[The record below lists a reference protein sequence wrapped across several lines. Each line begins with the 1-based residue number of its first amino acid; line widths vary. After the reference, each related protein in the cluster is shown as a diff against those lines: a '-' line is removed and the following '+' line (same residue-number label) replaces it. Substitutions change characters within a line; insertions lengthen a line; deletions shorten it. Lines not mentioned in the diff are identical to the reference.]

1 MSQTKET
8 KKAVEADSGHG
19 PAAAG
24 DSDILGTL
32 LEILLPATMFVHLL
46 MAPYTKVEESFNI
59 QAIHDVAN
67 IGMPV
72 PFTNVEEVL
81 AQYDHVE
88 FPGVVPRSFAGAGLI
103 GGITSM
109 VLGFVQDGLLQQI
122 IVRAFLGLLN
132 CSTIVLLSRRAAS
145 AYSPGAAKW
154 YLLLQASQF
163 HVMYYVS
170 RTLPNML
177 AFGLVT
183 YALAE
188 LLPPPR
194 SLAARKDWFD
204 TSPIGLQVLVL
215 AAVIFRCELGI
226 LFLTS
231 VVPLLATGWVN
242 IFELVILG
250 GATGLLGVL
259 TAVSVDTYF
268 WQTFPKPMWAELEG
282 FLFNTVQGRSAEWG
296 TSPVYYYFVNAIPK
310 MMLNP
315 LALLV
320 LLPIGIYAGGWKR
333 TTERIVGPSI
343 AFVGVYSLLPH
354 KEWRFIVYIMPALT
368 LVAGVGADWVFSQRR
383 KGVLYLGLN
392 LALFTTVALTFVASF
407 GMSYV
412 SSLNYPGGQA
422 LRVLEEVAGGRED
435 LRIHMDVLTCM
446 TGATRFTQNTV
457 GHPGWKFSKEERKE
471 VLANP
476 GFWREMDYLLT
487 SNPEYVLGLFPDWEV
502 KKAVKGYDGVAIWKE
517 GSKLEE
523 ADILLGGKQAAEK
536 LVGVTKAWPV
546 VKMRDQVWIVGRKKV
561 DIHLP
566 GFEDVDLNDFKE
578 TVKLHDEL

>member
-1 MSQTKET
+1 MSETKET
-8 KKAVEADSGHG
+8 KKAIEADNGVAS
-19 PAAAG
+19 
-24 DSDILGTL
+24 DSDILGTF
-32 LEILLPATMFVHLL
+32 LEILLSVTMFAHLL
-46 MAPYTKVEESFNI
+46 IAPYTKVEESFNI
-59 QAIHDVAN
+59 QAIHDIAN

-72 PFTNVEEVL
+72 PFTNVAEIL
-81 AQYDHVE
+81 AQYDHFE

-103 GGITSM
+103 GGITSII
-109 VLGFVQDGLLQQI
+109 LGFVQDGLLQQI

-132 CSTIVLLSRRAAS
+132 CSTMVLLSRRAAS
-145 AYSPGAAKW
+145 IYSPGAAKW

-204 TSPIGLQVLVL
+204 TSPIGLQVLLL
-215 AAVIFRCELGI
+215 AAVIFRCELAL
-226 LFLTS
+226 LFVTS
-231 VVPLLATGWVN
+231 VIPLLATGWVN
-242 IFELVILG
+242 VVELIILG
-250 GATGLLGVL
+250 AATGLLAVL

-282 FLFNTVQGRSAEWG
+282 FLFNTVQGKSSEWG
-296 TSPVYYYFVNAIPK
+296 TSPVYYYFANAIPK

-315 LALLV
+315 MALLV

-333 TTERIVGPSI
+333 TTERVIGPSI
-343 AFVGVYSLLPH
+343 AFVAVYSLLPH

-368 LVAGVGADWVFSQRR
+368 LVAGVGADWVFTQRK

-422 LRVLEEVAGGRED
+422 LSALEEVAADKES
-435 LRIHMDVLTCM
+435 LRIHMDVFTCM

-457 GHPGWKFSKEERKE
+457 AHPEWKFSKEERKE

-476 GFWREMDYLLT
+476 GFWREKDYILT
-487 SNPEYVLGLFPDWEV
+487 SNLEYVMEFLPDWEV
-502 KKAVKGYDGVAIWKE
+502 KRAVKGYAGIAVWKE
-517 GSKLEE
+517 GRKVEE
-523 ADILLGGKQAAEK
+523 ADIFLGGKDIAQK
-536 LVGVTKAWPV
+536 LVGVTKVWPV
-546 VKMRDQVWIVGRKKV
+546 IKMRDQIWIVGRKKI
-561 DIHLP
+561 DIP
-566 GFEDVDLNDFKE
+566 GFEDVDLHDLKE
-578 TVKLHDEL
+578 SVGKPHDEL